1 MRAIAL
7 TVTPVRVS
15 VFRNPVSDATS
26 TPPRDSSL
34 ARGLA
39 PTAPRLPL
47 DSWASGVDTT
57 KNKNALATNVV
68 DRASWPARGA
78 RLGSRE
84 IQRPAHSRRHHGRST
99 SGFLLGSFYH
109 TPLELSI
116 KNLTC
121 NRSLASNTG
130 SASGIC
136 EDLATGQRARGH
148 GWRSTPFGLNLPK
161 QRGVVGPALKNL
173 LRPRAPGSPRVAG
186 DQVPDAGL
194 LDGITKSRPAH
205 VLGVAPD
212 RQDVRLVQYKCDAA
226 RHAGGEIPANRPQHH
241 YDAARHVLTPVIT
254 HALHDGRGAAVA
266 HTKTLSRSPRRKQAP
281 AGRAIECSV
290 SEIHVVLC
298 CTRERLRRPDDD
310 LSPGHAL
317 ADVIVGLPLQMQG
330 EARQTKGPET
340 LSGRAAQV
348 DGDGAL
354 R

>member
-1 MRAIAL
+1 MFFEIPFL
-7 TVTPVRVS
+7 TPLQHLLVIRRLPGGS
-15 VFRNPVSDATS
+15 
-26 TPPRDSSL
+26 
-34 ARGLA
+34 
-39 PTAPRLPL
+39 PRLPHACPATP
-47 DSWASGVDTT
+47 WASGVDTT
-57 KNKNALATNVV
+57 KNKNALATSVV

-78 RLGSRE
+78 RLSSRE

-121 NRSLASNTG
+121 NRSLASNAG

-226 RHAGGEIPANRPQHH
+226 RHA
-241 YDAARHVLTPVIT
+241 LTPVIT

-290 SEIHVVLC
+290 SENHVVLC

>member
-1 MRAIAL
+1 MFFEIPFL
-7 TVTPVRVS
+7 TPLQHLLVIRRLPGGS
-15 VFRNPVSDATS
+15 
-26 TPPRDSSL
+26 
-34 ARGLA
+34 
-39 PTAPRLPL
+39 PRLPHACPSTPGPPAWTPRKTKTPWRQTSSTGRHGPPGEPVSAPVKYNGRRARAGIMADL
-47 DSWASGVDTT
+47 LRDFFWVVFTT
-57 KNKNALATNVV
+57 PPWSCQSRIS
-68 DRASWPARGA
+68 RAIG
-78 RLGSRE
+78 
-84 IQRPAHSRRHHGRST
+84 
-99 SGFLLGSFYH
+99 
-109 TPLELSI
+109 
-116 KNLTC
+116 
-121 NRSLASNTG
+121 ASNAG

-290 SEIHVVLC
+290 SENHVVLC
-298 CTRERLRRPDDD
+298 CTRERRRWPVMVPSGNPA
-310 LSPGHAL
+310 SPWVSATMP
-317 ADVIVGLPLQMQG
+317 ASPAPTV
-330 EARQTKGPET
+330 RW
-340 LSGRAAQV
+340 
-348 DGDGAL
+348 AL
-354 R
+354 RIA